1 MSSNKP
7 ALLRQHFP
15 LLSGK
20 KKLRISQQRWRK
32 CKRFAGRALANHPC
46 LSPCSKVCP
55 VMTQHIELSTEPG
68 MLVPLA
74 GRSGWFPPFPCSIPC
89 KSPSKAFSL
98 PDPHGTQVPGLSRWV
113 GSSSHGDQSG
123 KHVCWELLSTS
134 LTGLARKLSSPGLVG
149 LGVSEWFG
157 STLRSRIFH
166 GGKKKKRESSV
177 IYMLR

>member
-1 MSSNKP
+1 M
-7 ALLRQHFP
+7 
-15 LLSGK
+15 
-20 KKLRISQQRWRK
+20 
-32 CKRFAGRALANHPC
+32 
-46 LSPCSKVCP
+46 
-55 VMTQHIELSTEPG
+55 
-68 MLVPLA
+68 
-74 GRSGWFPPFPCSIPC
+74 
-89 KSPSKAFSL
+89 
-98 PDPHGTQVPGLSRWV
+98 SRWV

-123 KHVCWELLSTS
+123 KHVCWELLHTS